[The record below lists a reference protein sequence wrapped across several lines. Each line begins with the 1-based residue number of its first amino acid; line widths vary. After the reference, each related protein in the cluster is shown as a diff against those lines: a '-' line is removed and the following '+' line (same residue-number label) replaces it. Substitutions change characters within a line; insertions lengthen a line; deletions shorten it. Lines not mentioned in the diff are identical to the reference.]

1 MKKVFI
7 TGGAGFIGY
16 NCAIFFLKKGFTV
29 KIYDNLS
36 RKTSLINFKNLKRRK
51 KVICEKGNLINYKKL
66 QKSILNF
73 KPNLIINCA
82 GQVAVTTSIKDPKL
96 DFESNVLG
104 TFNLLEV
111 MRKNKLVSRFI
122 HLSTNKVYGD
132 LKRLKLRL
140 NTNHYELINNKKG
153 IDENFQ
159 LDFQSPYGCS
169 KGASDQYVID
179 YKRIFNLDTYV
190 VRQSCIYGPYQYGM
204 EDQGWLSWITMRSI
218 LNKKIT
224 IFGDG
229 KQVRDVLYVDDLVK
243 LFYKIYL
250 NKKKL
255 KNNYF
260 NCGGGPKNTLSIIE
274 LCKILE
280 KINNKKLNVKHEK
293 ERKSDQKIFV
303 SNNELLKKTFS
314 WKPMTNKIKGIAL
327 LYEWM
332 VSNIED
338 LKKI

>member
-1 MKKVFI
+1 M
-7 TGGAGFIGY
+7 
-16 NCAIFFLKKGFTV
+16 
-29 KIYDNLS
+29 
-36 RKTSLINFKNLKRRK
+36 R
-51 KVICEKGNLINYKKL
+51 KGNLINYKKL

-204 EDQGWLSWITMRSI
+204 EDQ
-218 LNKKIT
+218 
-224 IFGDG
+224 DG
-229 KQVRDVLYVDDLVK
+229 
-243 LFYKIYL
+243 YL
-250 NKKKL
+250 
-255 KNNYF
+255 
-260 NCGGGPKNTLSIIE
+260 G
-274 LCKILE
+274 
-280 KINNKKLNVKHEK
+280 
-293 ERKSDQKIFV
+293 
-303 SNNELLKKTFS
+303 
-314 WKPMTNKIKGIAL
+314 
-327 LYEWM
+327 
-332 VSNIED
+332 
-338 LKKI
+338 

>member
-16 NCAIFFLKKGFTV
+16 NCAIFFLNKGFSV

-36 RKTSLINFKNLKRRK
+36 RKTSLINFKNLKKRK
-51 KVICEKGNLINYKKL
+51 KVRCEMGNLTNYKKL
-66 QKSILNF
+66 QRSILNF

-111 MRKNKLVSRFI
+111 MRKNKLGSRLI

-140 NTNHYELINNKKG
+140 NTNHYELINNKNG
-153 IDENFQ
+153 IDEKFQ

-179 YKRIFNLDTYV
+179 YKIGRAHV
-190 VRQSCIYGPYQYGM
+190 
-204 EDQGWLSWITMRSI
+204 
-218 LNKKIT
+218 
-224 IFGDG
+224 
-229 KQVRDVLYVDDLVK
+229 
-243 LFYKIYL
+243 
-250 NKKKL
+250 
-255 KNNYF
+255 
-260 NCGGGPKNTLSIIE
+260 
-274 LCKILE
+274 
-280 KINNKKLNVKHEK
+280 
-293 ERKSDQKIFV
+293 
-303 SNNELLKKTFS
+303 
-314 WKPMTNKIKGIAL
+314 
-327 LYEWM
+327 
-332 VSNIED
+332 
-338 LKKI
+338 